1 MAQGSGLLHT
11 ARATRAVAAPQRPG
25 ACGRLGA
32 GHTPG
37 SGPPRCVGMV
47 GVATGS
53 YSSAQLAELA
63 GPAGEG
69 KWEPV
74 ILEEGIADPG
84 FLAACGVV

>member
-1 MAQGSGLLHT
+1 
-11 ARATRAVAAPQRPG
+11 
-25 ACGRLGA
+25 
-32 GHTPG
+32 
-37 SGPPRCVGMV
+37 MV

-63 GPAGEG
+63 GPAVEG